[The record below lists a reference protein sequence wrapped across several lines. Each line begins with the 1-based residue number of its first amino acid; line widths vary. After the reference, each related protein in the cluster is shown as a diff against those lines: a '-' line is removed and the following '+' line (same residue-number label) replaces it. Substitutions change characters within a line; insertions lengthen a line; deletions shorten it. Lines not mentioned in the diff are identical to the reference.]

1 MGVGAQMSNDSIAT
15 IDEVIINLG
24 GIGRK
29 VIRGCDGATYVRY
42 IITLVLQLPRMVLQS
57 T

>member
-1 MGVGAQMSNDSIAT
+1 MGVGVQMSSDSIAT
-15 IDEVIINLG
+15 IDEVTINLG

-29 VIRGCDGATYVRY
+29 LIKGCGGATYVQY
-42 IITLVLQLPRMVLQS
+42 IITLVLQLPRTVLQS

>member
-1 MGVGAQMSNDSIAT
+1 MSSGSIAT
-15 IDEVIINLG
+15 IDEVTINLG

-29 VIRGCDGATYVRY
+29 VIKGYGGATYVRC
-42 IITLVLQLPRMVLQS
+42 IITLVPQLLRMVFQS

>member
-1 MGVGAQMSNDSIAT
+1 MGVGVQMSSDSIAT
-15 IDEVIINLG
+15 IDEVTINLG

-29 VIRGCDGATYVRY
+29 LIKGCGGATYVRY
-42 IITLVLQLPRMVLQS
+42 IITLVLQLPRTVLQS

>member
-1 MGVGAQMSNDSIAT
+1 MSSGSIAI

-29 VIRGCDGATYVRY
+29 VIRGCGGATYVRC
-42 IITLVLQLPRMVLQS
+42 IITLVPQLPKMVLQS

>member
-1 MGVGAQMSNDSIAT
+1 MGVGAQMSSGSIAI

-29 VIRGCDGATYVRY
+29 VIRGCGGATYVRC
-42 IITLVLQLPRMVLQS
+42 IITLVPQLPKMVLQS

>member
-42 IITLVLQLPRMVLQS
+42 IITLVPQLPKMVLQS

>member
-1 MGVGAQMSNDSIAT
+1 MGVGVQMSSGSIAT
-15 IDEVIINLG
+15 IDEVTINLG

-29 VIRGCDGATYVRY
+29 VIKGYGGATYVRC
-42 IITLVLQLPRMVLQS
+42 IITLVPQLLRMVFQS